1 MKAVIMAG
9 GRGTRIA
16 ALAGDLPNIPYKPCQ
31 IGYKSGPFDPRC
43 FHLR

>member
-16 ALAGDLPNIPYKPCQ
+16 ALAGDLPKPMLPLTGVLCW
-31 IGYKSGPFDPRC
+31 SGSWDPCGSRV
-43 FHLR
+43 